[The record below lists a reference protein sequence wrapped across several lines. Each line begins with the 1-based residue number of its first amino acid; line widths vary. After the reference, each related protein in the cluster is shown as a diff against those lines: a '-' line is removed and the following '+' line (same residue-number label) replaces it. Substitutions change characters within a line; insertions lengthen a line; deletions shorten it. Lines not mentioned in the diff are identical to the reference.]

1 MNPSSHQGYWR
12 TAATLPPCFG
22 IVEQEEQTRHATRA
36 IAAGIVALTAVVAAE
51 DVVPKLALAVM
62 G

>member
-36 IAAGIVALTAVVAAE
+36 VAAGIVALTAVVAAE
-51 DVVPKLALAVM
+51 DVVPKLAPAVM